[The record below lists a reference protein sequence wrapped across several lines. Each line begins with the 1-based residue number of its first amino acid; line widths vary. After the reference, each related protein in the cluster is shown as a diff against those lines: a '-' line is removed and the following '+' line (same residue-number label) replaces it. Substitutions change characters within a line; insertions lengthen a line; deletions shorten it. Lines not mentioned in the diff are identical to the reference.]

1 MVLRIVYE
9 EQKSEEERTH
19 SLFHVFDGKT
29 FNLRVRSD
37 TKIAA
42 DDISLSLVYA
52 ERLAMIDNE
61 DPPLE
66 KMLTVHVKENATPN
80 EVMFKLSLHDLVN
93 MPRDEPVQIRF
104 TTVDST
110 VESRPM
116 MIVKYQFEVTST
128 LTSLWYKDEGGK
140 DKTMSVAFNITDAN
154 GELVNTK
161 TNRDIKDLAVSF
173 SLVYVWC
180 WSVLF
185 DTNVLWNTNNSRI

>member
-173 SLVYVWC
+173 SLVYV
-180 WSVLF
+180 VLVF
-185 DTNVLWNTNNSRI
+185 ENVTL